1 MILQTVDLVEVI
13 ANYLGITI
21 IPIMTIIL
29 GRKVILERRKI
40 NKFNMIR
47 FINFC
52 IFLTL
57 SWILIWEFLY
67 ETTPL
72 GGVLNYEL
80 VKSME
85 FDSPT
90 FSLYSFGIGLIITL
104 ALVMMTYINRWES
117 LYYVPFFIFAG
128 MFIVFLLTAIAIFLI
143 PYIFAGGVIA
153 VVFLFATGLR
163 LKDNSSFGLAIFATL
178 IFPTL
183 MVAEKTIVGQILS
196 LVYPIF
202 GIIFALGYFKLF
214 KADVVE

>member
-1 MILQTVDLVEVI
+1 MLGQAVDIIGLV
-13 ANYLGITI
+13 ANYLGIII

-29 GRKVILERRKI
+29 GRKVILEIRQIEKLNI
-40 NKFNMIR
+40 IR
-47 FINFC
+47 FIIFC

-57 SWILIWEFLY
+57 SWLQIWEFLY
-67 ETTPL
+67 ESTPL

-80 VKSME
+80 VKSIY
-85 FDSPT
+85 T
-90 FSLYSFGIGLIITL
+90 FSFYSFGIGFIITL

-128 MFIVFLLTAIAIFLI
+128 MFIVFLLTEIAIFLI
-143 PYIFAGGVIA
+143 PYIFAGGIIA

-183 MVAEKTIVGQILS
+183 MVAEETIIGQILS
-196 LVYPIF
+196 LIYPIF
-202 GIIFALGYFKLF
+202 GILFALGYFKLF
-214 KADVVE
+214 KADVVK